1 MLYCADLGCVHISVK
16 CAFWLISR
24 KALFLLLE
32 TNGLQST
39 MRSWLCIDNVLSEL
53 WSSTGPSGMQCS
65 LLLTNG

>member
-32 TNGLQST
+32 TMST
-39 MRSWLCIDNVLSEL
+39 PKHKEIMALY
-53 WSSTGPSGMQCS
+53 
-65 LLLTNG
+65 